1 MFAEKLCSL
10 SDEELVSRYCD
21 TRNHKAFQEIYLRYK
36 DELFRYCAQ
45 MVPRHC
51 TQLMEVFWYGFLET
65 PPQLQR
71 RRLKNWLYIR
81 LNRLLRNP
89 STFTFEADTA
99 GQEYLENSAGEPPGK
114 SLSEALESSDILRAI
129 QQLPMAQRNVFL
141 LFTECGLSLATVA
154 DIERSTLASCRQVL
168 QESRDSIEQALY
180 GSARKPWKSA
190 ATLAKEVEAQRS
202 EELAQKNAAKQRTD
216 KAKPEP
222 RTTLPWGKSPKIA
235 AASPATADRSVE
247 VA

>member
-1 MFAEKLCSL
+1 MFADKLCIL

-21 TRNHKAFQEIYLRYK
+21 TRDHKAFQEIYLRYK

-45 MVPRHC
+45 MVPHRC
-51 TQLMEVFWYGFLET
+51 TQLMEAFWSVFLDT
-65 PPQLQR
+65 PPELQR

-81 LNRLLRNP
+81 LNRLLCTP
-89 STFTFEADTA
+89 DKDTPDTD
-99 GQEYLENSAGEPPGK
+99 NRSDDSARAHGD
-114 SLSEALESSDILRAI
+114 ALHSALKGSDVLRAI
-129 QQLPMAQRNVFL
+129 QQLPRMQRNVFL

-154 DIERSTLASCRQVL
+154 DIEGTTLAHCRAIL
-168 QESRDSIEQALY
+168 EESRNSIEHALY

-190 ATLAKEVEAQRS
+190 ATLAKEAEARAA
-202 EELAQKNAAKQRTD
+202 EENANNKATEERVDKKQTGPQK
-216 KAKPEP
+216 P
-222 RTTLPWGKSPKIA
+222 RVTLPWGKTSKVA